1 MSIVNPQAM
10 LKKAY
15 QNKYAI
21 LHANVVNPQ
30 MTRTII
36 ETCQKTNSPIIIAV
50 SQKALKQY
58 TSPKDFATSVR
69 MIVQDLKITVPVAIH
84 LDHGEYET
92 VLEAIKSG
100 FTSVMFDGSKLPL
113 KENLQKTKNIVKL
126 AKRYKVAVEAE
137 VGTVTGK
144 DEDNGAS
151 GQLATVEECL
161 RLAKTGINFLAAGI
175 GNLHG
180 NYPSNWKGLN
190 FERLWE
196 INRSLKWIPLVLHGG
211 SGIPS
216 DQLHQAIKLGVAK
229 INVGTEFLIAFSEAL
244 KLYFNNK
251 PTDKHWYD
259 PRNYFPLGLQN
270 IDKIVIE
277 KLKFLGSFNKA

>member
-1 MSIVNPQAM
+1 MPIVNPIQM

-15 QNKYAI
+15 KNKYAI

-30 MTRTII
+30 MSRSII
-36 ETCQKTNSPIIIAV
+36 EICEKTNSPLIIAV

-58 TSPKDFATSVR
+58 TSLKDFANGIRTMVN
-69 MIVQDLKITVPVAIH
+69 DLKIKIPVAIH

-113 KENLQKTKNIVKL
+113 NENLNKTKHIVNL
-126 AKRYKVAVEAE
+126 AHKHKIAVEAE
-137 VGTVTGK
+137 VGTVPGK
-144 DEDNGAS
+144 LEDKGAE

-161 RLAKTGINFLAAGI
+161 NLKKTGIDFLAAGI

-180 NYPSNWKGLN
+180 NYPTNWKGLN
-190 FERLWE
+190 FKRLWE
-196 INRSLKWIPLVLHGG
+196 INKTLKGTPLVLHGG

-216 DQLHQAIKLGVAK
+216 DQIHQAIKLGVAK
-229 INVGTEFLIAFSEAL
+229 INVGTEFLVGFSQEL
-244 KLYFNNK
+244 KQYFTKNQL
-251 PTDKHWYD
+251 DKHWYD
-259 PRNYFPLGLQN
+259 PRNYFPLGLKN

-277 KLKFLGSFNKA
+277 KLKFLGSYNKA